1 MFQTKPKGFLAVP
14 KPIQN
19 KKTKESFVG
28 NYLPD
33 FTFIVNTLRREK
45 TIRTSN
51 GSNPKEKK
59 QRKFPQ
65 NSHWTV
71 ESDDRTDSSFWHR
84 QYSFL
89 RCLMGLLKYLG
100 GGWEFGF
107 MVYVFGKGICASRS
121 SPRNVWICFAQYEN
135 ASRLLRLESGLVEGI
150 GSYVQGEAVLGQGF
164 DFKIVNLYISDFKYF
179 S

>member
-1 MFQTKPKGFLAVP
+1 MKSTRKIYCAQNLVFLFFSHCFYKSNKGKSFLIFLSFLFHMFQTKPKGFLAVP

-71 ESDDRTDSSFWHR
+71 ESDEQTDSSFWHR

-121 SPRNVWICFAQYEN
+121 SPRNV
-135 ASRLLRLESGLVEGI
+135 
-150 GSYVQGEAVLGQGF
+150 
-164 DFKIVNLYISDFKYF
+164 
-179 S
+179 